1 MPRFIPTRRPLVL
14 LIGGLIASPC
24 IWAQL
29 PPGQGIPGG
38 LPPPQLVPQQ
48 VNQPAARD
56 SDSRRHAQRPT
67 VTIREF
73 RSSVAEVP
81 PRAATD
87 LFITALVESGRF
99 RVVERARLSES
110 IGQEKLLNQQGLSSG
125 DAAQVRLVAARYVF
139 EGTISEAQINQ
150 NAETMGLNILG
161 VGGKTTQTRD
171 SIGIDV
177 RVIEVE
183 SGIVAD
189 AIKVRRQIK
198 GRATEVGGVGDSIS
212 NALSQRFLGGAVMQG
227 GNKEYE
233 SVQRASV
240 DEALRAA
247 IDEAVKTLAER
258 FAE

>member
-1 MPRFIPTRRPLVL
+1 MSRCIPSRRPLAL
-14 LIGGLIASPC
+14 FIGGLLLGPSV
-24 IWAQL
+24 WAQL

-38 LPPPQLVPQQ
+38 MPPPQLMSPQATP
-48 VNQPAARD
+48 PATRD

-139 EGTISEAQINQ
+139 EGTVSEAQINQ

-212 NALSQRFLGGAVMQG
+212 NVLSQRFLGGTVMQG

-247 IDEAVKTLAER
+247 IEEAVKTLAER
-258 FAE
+258 FAD